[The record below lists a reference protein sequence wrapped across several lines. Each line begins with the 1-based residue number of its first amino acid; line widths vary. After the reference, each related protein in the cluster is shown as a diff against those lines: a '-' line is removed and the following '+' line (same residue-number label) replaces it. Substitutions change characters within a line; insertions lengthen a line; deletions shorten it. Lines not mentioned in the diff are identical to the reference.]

1 MHLSF
6 CPRSFKIVPFY
17 RSPCLLCRHY
27 LTEFVAL
34 LCLVKM
40 LPNIWDIFSSE
51 LGQRTIEELGKE
63 NVSLEKIR
71 TTFSIISQDIWN
83 GWMQEFFIIIALT
96 SVAIFLNLYYK

>member
-1 MHLSF
+1 
-6 CPRSFKIVPFY
+6 
-17 RSPCLLCRHY
+17 
-27 LTEFVAL
+27 
-34 LCLVKM
+34 M

-96 SVAIFLNLYYK
+96 SVAIFLNLYIFRPSIAHEPHKGIVIRRVPKAELECHIP